1 MMKRIWIL
9 GAPDPEMELIEHIL
23 RRAEEDV
30 AYATIAGAR
39 VRADDAY
46 LADGARRRP
55 WDADVPVSSSPMIL
69 VECAFTSPP
78 RGDEGEIVVID
89 HHRPGDPGYGRP
101 PAEYLS
107 ASSIGQVASLLWRC
121 SLCGAVLDLHDRSGP
136 DGDPIRGFDSTIDL
150 WPDHRPSR
158 ALADEI
164 MLAAAADH
172 CLAAAYRGE
181 CPGVEPD
188 ALMRWRAYSRARFQK
203 RPVGAVLVDIE
214 RARAALREAPE
225 LVLGPGIT
233 ARNMIG
239 QKVAELPEASAREGL
254 CFVSE
259 GLPSPDGRAK
269 VVCQSGS
276 PEQIRAFMD
285 AWAPAHGL
293 VDIYG
298 DPARGFAGGY
308 MRDLRSG
315 G

>member
-1 MMKRIWIL
+1 MKRIWIL

-23 RRAEEDV
+23 RRAEEHF

-39 VRADDAY
+39 VAPDDAY
-46 LADGARRRP
+46 RADGAHRP
-55 WDADVPVSSSPMIL
+55 DGEDVPVSPMTIL

-78 RGDEGEIVVID
+78 TRGGEVMVID

-107 ASSIGQVASLLWRC
+107 ASSIGQVAAILWRC
-121 SLCGAVLDLHDRSGP
+121 ALCGAVLDLHGRSGP
-136 DGDPIRGFDSTIDL
+136 DGEPPRGLDSTMDL
-150 WPDHRPSR
+150 WPEHRPSR

-188 ALMRWRAYSRARFQK
+188 TLMRWRAYSRARFQ
-203 RPVGAVLVDIE
+203 RRTVGAVLVDIE

-225 LVLGPGIT
+225 LVLGPGVT

-239 QKVAELPEASAREGL
+239 QKVAELPEAAAREGL
-254 CFVSE
+254 CFVSA
-259 GLPSPDGRAK
+259 LDPSPDGRSK

-276 PEQIRAFMD
+276 PEQIQAFMQ

-293 VDIYG
+293 QDIYG
-298 DPARGFAGGY
+298 DHARGFAGGY
-308 MRDLRSG
+308 MRNK
-315 G
+315 

>member
-1 MMKRIWIL
+1 MKRIWIL

-23 RRAEEDV
+23 RRAEEHF

-46 LADGARRRP
+46 RADGAHRP
-55 WDADVPVSSSPMIL
+55 DGGDVKVSASPMIL
-69 VECAFTSPP
+69 VECAFTSP
-78 RGDEGEIVVID
+78 RVEGEVVVID

-107 ASSIGQVASLLWRC
+107 ASSIGQVAALLWRC
-121 SLCGAVLDLHDRSGP
+121 CICGAVLDLHDRSGP
-136 DGDPIRGFDSTIDL
+136 DGEPIRGLDSTMDL

-188 ALMRWRAYSRARFQK
+188 TLMRWRAYSRARFQ
-203 RPVGAVLVDIE
+203 RRTVGSVLVDIE

-225 LVLGPGIT
+225 LVLRTGIT

-239 QKVAELPEASAREGL
+239 NKVAELPEAAAREGL

-259 GLPSPDGRAK
+259 LPSPDGRSK

-276 PEQIRAFMD
+276 PEQIQAFME

-308 MRDLRSG
+308 HRRT
-315 G
+315 